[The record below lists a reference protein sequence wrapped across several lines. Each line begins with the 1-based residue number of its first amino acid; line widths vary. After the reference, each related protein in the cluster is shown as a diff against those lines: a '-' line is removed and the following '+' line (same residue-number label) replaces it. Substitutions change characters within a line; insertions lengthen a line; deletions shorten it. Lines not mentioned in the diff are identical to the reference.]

1 MTIQQIISET
11 KKMKK
16 QEFQDLFF
24 RMLKIA
30 NTKYNINVFVHTAE
44 PKEYNIPENKTDN
57 VEEEIHPGIKNLL
70 KYKGILK
77 DIDLSDISEE
87 DIYLQED

>member
-30 NTKYNINVFVHTAE
+30 NTKYNINVFVHTSE
-44 PKEYNIPENKTDN
+44 PKEYNIP
-57 VEEEIHPGIKNLL
+57 
-70 KYKGILK
+70 
-77 DIDLSDISEE
+77 
-87 DIYLQED
+87 